1 MKDEE
6 KTMQYGFSFDLS
18 RCSGCMACV
27 VACMDQ
33 NDLPEDGLSF
43 RQVSKLEKG
52 EYPSA
57 QVHYVSL
64 ACFHCTD
71 APCLNVCPKGAIFRD
86 PDWGVVDVDENLCIG
101 CRTCAMVCPFGA
113 PRFHPGR
120 KMQKCNFCID
130 RIAHGMD
137 PACVHTCTTRALGF
151 GPMED
156 LGKKKANQASAKILE
171 SLVAADSKMP

>member
-1 MKDEE
+1 MRSEE
-6 KTMQYGFSFDLS
+6 KIMQYGFSFDLS

-33 NDLPEDGLSF
+33 NDLPEDGQSY
-43 RQVSKLEKG
+43 RQVTKLEKG
-52 EYPSA
+52 VYPSA
-57 QVHYVSL
+57 EVHYVSL

-86 PDWGVVDVDENLCIG
+86 ADRGVVDVDENLCIG
-101 CRTCAMVCPFGA
+101 CRACAMVCPFGA

-120 KMQKCNFCID
+120 KMEKCNFCID

-151 GPMED
+151 GPMEE
-156 LGKKKANQASAKILE
+156 LGKKKANRASVRILE
-171 SLVAADSKMP
+171 SLVAADSKMA